1 MKNYIKFLEETKVNQ
16 LYNEIN
22 DITFYKWNNNF
33 KISFTLAC
41 KSNHLQPL
49 INKGINIDFSNKR
62 VGMCLNQK
70 TIKGTGNDI
79 SVNCKCDLKTFK
91 EVSKFFRK
99 DFNSNLLND
108 HNLTLL
114 NFPFTPKKIKST
126 NEIIF
131 KSDKINALISKIKRN
146 VHTRKYTK
154 EVYNLPIMQKVL
166 NK

>member
-16 LYNEIN
+16 LHNQIN
-22 DITFYKWNNNF
+22 DIVFCKFNNIF
-33 KISFTLAC
+33 SISFVLAC
-41 KSNHLQPL
+41 RSNHLQPL
-49 INKGINIDFSNKR
+49 KNTGVQIYFSNKR
-62 VGMCLNQK
+62 VNMCSTQK
-70 TIKGTGNDI
+70 SIKGTGNDI

-131 KSDKINALISKIKRN
+131 KSDKIKALILEIMIN
-146 VHTRKYTK
+146 VHKRKYTK

-166 NK
+166 NR